1 MNVSREEKM
10 EEAVARMKLLGI
22 FPETIRQ
29 FQEDGMVSISEPPM
43 GAFYWMEGEDLDRV
57 RAFEEEW
64 NALVYVAVRSYTPL
78 GKMDCFLY
86 VSDHRDEWS
95 MDRDDIA
102 QGQAVAYCFN
112 HGMPD
117 CSEIGSIGI
126 VRTAAAGLE
135 RTW

>member
-64 NALVYVAVRSYTPL
+64 NALVYVAVRSYTPF

-86 VSDHRDEWS
+86 VSDHRDEWP
-95 MDRDDIA
+95 MDRDDIT

-126 VRTAAAGLE
+126 ASTAAAGLE